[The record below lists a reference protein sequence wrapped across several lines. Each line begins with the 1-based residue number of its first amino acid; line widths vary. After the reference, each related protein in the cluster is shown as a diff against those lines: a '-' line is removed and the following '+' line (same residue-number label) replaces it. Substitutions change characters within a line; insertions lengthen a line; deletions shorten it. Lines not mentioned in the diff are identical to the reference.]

1 MPTEHSMRL
10 HGPWSLAVGE
20 AAIELAGSPSLE
32 ACSRPIG
39 QAASGRVTLPAE
51 GQPESI
57 AVGQPWLLSRVFRA
71 PTGVTSEQRVLLR
84 IRGAPAGLTLRVDAR
99 EVSEPLVAAVTNE
112 ELELVL
118 PPLLP
123 GTHRISLW
131 PQPSSP
137 AAPTSATDPAAA
149 WPFEQLQ
156 LIIQGD

>member
-10 HGPWSLAVGE
+10 HGPWSLAVGDV
-20 AAIELAGSPSLE
+20 AVELADSPSLE

-39 QAASGRVTLPAE
+39 QSASGRVTLPAD
-51 GQPESI
+51 GKPE
-57 AVGQPWLLSRVFRA
+57 AVKVGEPWLLSRVFRA

-84 IRGAPAGLTLRVDAR
+84 IRGAQAGLTLRVDVR
-99 EVSEPLVAAVTNE
+99 EVSEPLVATVMNE
-112 ELELVL
+112 ELELAL

-131 PQPSSP
+131 PQPGST
-137 AAPTSATDPAAA
+137 AATNLAIDPAAA